1 MRWTDQAF
9 VVLGAQLRMYR
20 NLLGR
25 RGAAATVFNFIA
37 TASWYV
43 FALFLAY
50 VAGEFFS
57 SITDVKLMMRV
68 LVIVLFGV
76 AAYWQLAPIV
86 TVSFG
91 LALDLKRLLIFPIR
105 PNQYFLI
112 ELILCLPTSIEAFC
126 VTVGVMAGLVLNP
139 AVNGWLVLVAGILF
153 LAFNLFLNVA
163 LRALVAKVAV
173 KRIWRE
179 LLVFV
184 FLMALIAPQFL
195 FTTRSDN
202 RNWLERL
209 TEFDSHNVLP
219 WSAAANAFTGME
231 MPASL
236 VSLGVWTL
244 VALAGARGLFFRSL
258 HAEQETQPEKPKGE
272 SAVRPHADIRARMAA
287 WLGRVFP
294 QPLSSLVEKEFL
306 TYMRSPRFLTVFV
319 MGFTFGIVVFLPM
332 ALNAGDGSGFVP
344 RNFLT
349 VVTAYAILLMSETAF
364 WNIFGLDRRAAQVFF
379 FAPVSLQMVFAAKN
393 IVSFF
398 IISVQV
404 FIISLVCALIGV
416 TVTLTGILEALVAAV
431 VLTINMFAVGN
442 QSSVRYPAGV
452 NPDQSWNTANKAKYR
467 IVLMLLFPVVSLPTT
482 LAYLARWAFNSDL
495 AFYAGMGIAGLIAVI
510 FYLVSLDSAIEY
522 ARAQREQLVD
532 LLGSTETAS

>member
-1 MRWTDQAF
+1 M
-9 VVLGAQLRMYR
+9 VG
-20 NLLGR
+20 
-25 RGAAATVFNFIA
+25 
-37 TASWYV
+37 
-43 FALFLAY
+43 
-50 VAGEFFS
+50 
-57 SITDVKLMMRV
+57 LM
-68 LVIVLFGV
+68 
-76 AAYWQLAPIV
+76 
-86 TVSFG
+86 
-91 LALDLKRLLIFPIR
+91 
-105 PNQYFLI
+105 
-112 ELILCLPTSIEAFC
+112 
-126 VTVGVMAGLVLNP
+126 LNP
-139 AVNGWLVLVAGILF
+139 AVNGLLVLATGLLF

-179 LLVFV
+179 LVLFF
-184 FLMALIAPQFL
+184 FLMVLITPQFVL
-195 FTTRSDN
+195 TTQNDDK
-202 RNWLERL
+202 NWLERL
-209 TEFDSHNVLP
+209 TAFDSHNVLP

-236 VSLGVWTL
+236 VTAGIWTL

-258 HAEQETQPEKPKGE
+258 HAEAESQPEKPKVE
-272 SAVRPHADIRARMAA
+272 ATVRAQADVRARMASL
-287 WLGRVFP
+287 LGRPFP
-294 QPLSSLVEKEFL
+294 EPLASLVEKEFL
-306 TYMRSPRFLTVFV
+306 TFMRSPRFLTVFV

-398 IISVQV
+398 IIGVQV
-404 FIISLVCALIGV
+404 FVISLVCALIGV
-416 TVTLTGILEALVAAV
+416 PVTLAGVLEALVAAI

-452 NPDQSWNTANKAKYR
+452 NPDQSWNTANKAKFR
-467 IVLMLLFPVVSLPTT
+467 IVLMLLFPIVSLPTT

-495 AFYAGMGIAGLIAVI
+495 AFYAGMGVSALIAVI
-510 FYLVSLDSAIEY
+510 FYMVSLDSAIEY
-522 ARAQREQLVD
+522 ARARREHLVD
-532 LLGSTETAS
+532 LLGSTETAG